1 MPVTSFLSR
10 LHPNHLRQHP
20 ILADPVSLTALLVAA
35 GVNIANLVLV
45 AAKLRQ
51 VDYPVPVHYLSFVGF
66 DQMGPWYQ
74 NYRLG
79 LFAVAVTIL
88 NTALAAKA
96 FGRNRL
102 ASFFLLIGAA
112 AVAVLCLVISSAFIA
127 VV

>member
-1 MPVTSFLSR
+1 MSLISPLSE
-10 LHPNHLRQHP
+10 LHPSKLRQHP
-20 ILADPVSLTALLVAA
+20 LLADPVSLTALIIAV
-35 GVNIANLVLV
+35 VINILTIVLLAV
-45 AAKLRQ
+45 KLRQ

-66 DQMGPWYQ
+66 DQVGPWYQ

-79 LFAVAVTIL
+79 AFGLVVTVV
-88 NTALAAKA
+88 NTALAARA

-112 AVAVLCLVISSAFIA
+112 AVAVLCLVISVAFIA